1 MVPGAFFYRLEVCVA
16 TKLFVGN
23 LSFSTT
29 PAELEDLFR
38 QVGTVTSA
46 NVISDKFTGKSRGFG
61 FVEMADAQD
70 AQQAITRFHGAELQG
85 RALTVNEAKPQ
96 ERSGGGRG
104 GDGGWNKG
112 GGRDRERR
120 W

>member
-1 MVPGAFFYRLEVCVA
+1 LEVFVG

-29 PAELEDLFR
+29 QAELEDLFS

-46 NVISDKFTGKSRGFG
+46 NVISDKVTGKSRGFG
-61 FVEMADAQD
+61 FVEMADAQE
-70 AQQAITRFHGAELQG
+70 AQQAIERFQGTELQG
-85 RALTVNEAKPQ
+85 RALTVNEAKPPQ
-96 ERSGGGRG
+96 PRAGGRSSF
-104 GDGGWNKG
+104 DGRRDGWSQPSSG
-112 GGRDRERR
+112 RERR

>member
-1 MVPGAFFYRLEVCVA
+1 VEVFVA

-29 PAELEDLFR
+29 PAELEALFS

-61 FVEMADAQD
+61 FVEMADGQE
-70 AQQAITRFHGAELQG
+70 AQQAIERFQGTELQG

-96 ERSGGGRG
+96 QPRSGGGRSSF
-104 GDGGWNKG
+104 GDGGG
-112 GGRDRERR
+112 GWSKPNHGRDRR